1 MPNESDNFRK
11 AIAAFDQA
19 NAADPHRVDVDG
31 VAVPRELDQARR
43 LSAWVER
50 LDPDASEPA
59 RLAARCQ
66 HIRRWEVPRETFPAG
81 RAGYLKWRTS
91 MYKFH
96 ADIAAGILVQCG
108 YDAETVA
115 RVRAIVEKRDLRGN
129 PDAQLV
135 EDALCLVFLETQAPD
150 FIGRI
155 EPAKMREI
163 LRKTWAKMS
172 PRGRE
177 AALGLAL
184 PGGAMELLADLDDA
198 NP

>member
-50 LDPDASEPA
+50 LDPDASEAA

-96 ADIAAGILVQCG
+96 ADIAADVLVQCG

-115 RVRAIVEKRDLRGN
+115 RVRAVVEKRDLRGN

-150 FIGRI
+150 VIGRI

-172 PRGRE
+172 PRGRD
-177 AALGLAL
+177 AALGLSL

-198 NP
+198 NA